1 MNRKAHLFLL
11 LSAQSFSLSVAS
23 GIISASDFSSWILLV
38 IILALDNYF
47 WFSVGDSETIWLLF
61 CNFDD
66 VSLFDWD
73 NLNMSINLTC
83 TFLRCGMKPEHSEKT
98 YTDMGRTG
106 KLQTVNPDGDNF
118 FFPCQCYT
126 KMLFKDLLYMYT
138 YIYVICC
145 KMLTYEIL
153 KTG

>member
-73 NLNMSINLTC
+73 NLNTSINLTC

-106 KLQTVNPDGDNF
+106 KLHTDSEPRWG
-118 FFPCQCYT
+118 
-126 KMLFKDLLYMYT
+126 
-138 YIYVICC
+138 
-145 KMLTYEIL
+145 
-153 KTG
+153 